1 MNYTMD
7 LLTTKNSGQVLQIV
21 KFAIIEN
28 GVPLGNHSVNKK
40 SSITFKAFYSFM
52 NDFTPKGT
60 FSVFITV
67 FFFKVRMICYF
78 YLDVHM
84 VET

>member
-7 LLTTKNSGQVLQIV
+7 LLTKTKSGEVFQIV
-21 KFAIIEN
+21 KLLSLKN
-28 GVPLGNHSVNKK
+28 GVLLRNHSVNKK

-60 FSVFITV
+60 FSVFII
-67 FFFKVRMICYF
+67 FFLKRG
-78 YLDVHM
+78 
-84 VET
+84 

>member
-1 MNYTMD
+1 MGCSGNELHYGFVNYKKTAD
-7 LLTTKNSGQVLQIV
+7 RFFKYSSLLSLK
-21 KFAIIEN
+21 N

-67 FFFKVRMICYF
+67 LFLSEDNM
-78 YLDVHM
+78 LLLS
-84 VET
+84 